1 MEIIKEFKEFAIKG
15 NMLDLAIGIVI
26 GAAFNKIVNSFVTEI
41 ITPVIGLF
49 TGKVDLAN
57 RFVDLSGKGFATVAE
72 AKAAGAPIITYGAFL
87 NAIIEFV
94 IVAFV
99 LFIIV
104 KQVNRLRRLRE
115 VQCDLKK

>member
-1 MEIIKEFKEFAIKG
+1 MEILKEFKEFAVKG
-15 NMLDLAIGIVI
+15 NMLDLAVGIVI
-26 GAAFNKIVNSFVTEI
+26 GAAFNKIINSLVTEI
-41 ITPVIGLF
+41 ITPIISLF

-57 RFVDLSGKGFATVAE
+57 RFVDLSHGGFKTVAE
-72 AKAAGAPIITYGAFL
+72 AKAAGAPIITYGLFI

-104 KQVNRLRRLRE
+104 KQINHLRRLRE
-115 VQCDLKK
+115 PSK